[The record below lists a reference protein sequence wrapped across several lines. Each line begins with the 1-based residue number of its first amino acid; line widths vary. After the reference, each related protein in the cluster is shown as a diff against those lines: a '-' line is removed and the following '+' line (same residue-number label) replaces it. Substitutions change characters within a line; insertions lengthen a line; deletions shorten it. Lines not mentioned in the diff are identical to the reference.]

1 MVGKVIQRF
10 YKTLTMFQN
19 TWFETQYLL
28 FIPSSLC
35 IHHWC
40 AQNLTSLL
48 IFPKE
53 PMSKNNVACVMTFW
67 YLQFHTLHIDK
78 CFHIILHSTRHWPC
92 STVCCCLFVFALTFP
107 GRNSIMLHM
116 SWCYS
121 CYSFTHFRSINV
133 FIEQYISEYIRQCVA
148 VSFTGIM

>member
-1 MVGKVIQRF
+1 MIFIKNEILRNLFWDFHSICIMVGKVIQRF

-19 TWFETQYLL
+19 TWFETKYLL

-40 AQNLTSLL
+40 AQNLKSVL

-53 PMSKNNVACVMTFW
+53 PMNKNNVACVMTFW

-78 CFHIILHSTRHWPC
+78 CLYMTLHFTRHWPC
-92 STVCCCLFVFALTFP
+92 STICCRIFVLALTFLS
-107 GRNSIMLHM
+107 SIF
-116 SWCYS
+116 WG
-121 CYSFTHFRSINV
+121 V
-133 FIEQYISEYIRQCVA
+133 FLA
-148 VSFTGIM
+148 TVSYLSRC